1 MLSDTGYAVI
11 PGPFDASKLETVT
24 SAIDKAAAAASHEEI
39 KVGSSGSN
47 VRIDGLLAKMPA
59 LERLFTHP
67 PVVAAAEE
75 LIGPFRLSSFHMRT
89 VLPGAEAQALH
100 QDVRPYCDGWPLLGF
115 IFMMDVFTPEN
126 GATRFVPGSQ
136 KIETM
141 PAEFLRAHPAQVH
154 ACGPVG
160 SMILLMDRCGTAS
173 VRTVPPSQGGP
184 CKARSS
190 RRAQAPRPIG
200 RKCFRLPSGLK
211 SRLAHR
217 LSFEEPRRAAPNP
230 ARSFVPPPSSE
241 RRTPPAPA

>member
-59 LERLFTHP
+59 LECLFTHP

-75 LIGPFRLSSFHMRT
+75 LIGSFRLSSFHMRT

-160 SMILLMDRCGTAS
+160 SMILFNGSVWHGFGANRSAKPRRSVQGSLIPQGAS
-173 VRTVPPSQGGP
+173 SATDWEKMLPPAEWAQISAG
-184 CKARSS
+184 
-190 RRAQAPRPIG
+190 AQAILRG
-200 RKCFRLPSGLK
+200 
-211 SRLAHR
+211 
-217 LSFEEPRRAAPNP
+217 AA
-230 ARSFVPPPSSE
+230 ASS
-241 RRTPPAPA
+241 A